1 LGGGYGG
8 VVMKTVNQVL
18 IIAIAAMVAACS
30 FSDTKTAE
38 EFGKHFFELIKKGD
52 AKAALK
58 YKLKAED
65 AGILA
70 ERIPNLFGMRGVEY
84 PSDKRFL
91 DEFED
96 HHALFD
102 KEKRQNVYI
111 SGLDR
116 NTPIHSVEYKAFEL
130 GQERVFAK
138 GISFYKNSY
147 IIAMVNGQHKKRIR
161 IESLWNIEGW
171 WRILELD

>member
-1 LGGGYGG
+1 
-8 VVMKTVNQVL
+8 MKTANSTLVITV
-18 IIAIAAMVAACS
+18 AALLAACS
-30 FSDTKTAE
+30 FGENKTAE
-38 EFGKHFFELIKKGD
+38 EFGKHFFELLKKGD
-52 AKAALK
+52 TKAALK

-70 ERIPNLFGMRGVEY
+70 ERIPQLFGIRGVEY

-91 DEFED
+91 SDFED

-102 KEKRQNVYI
+102 KGKRQRVHIN
-111 SGLDR
+111 GLDR
-116 NTPIHSVEYKAFEL
+116 NAPIHSVEYRAFEL

-138 GISFYKNSY
+138 GVSFYKNSY
-147 IIAMVNGQHKKRIR
+147 IISLVNGEFEKRIR
-161 IESLWNIEGW
+161 IESLWNIEGK